1 MPFEWS
7 VTELA
12 ERLTMS
18 GTEVESIEKIGGI
31 SDQVVIAEVK
41 TVRKHPNAD
50 KLTVCEVFDGS
61 TTSQVVCGAPNVA
74 EGQKVLFAKIG
85 AQLPNG
91 ITIKK
96 SKLRGI
102 DSFGMICSYAEL
114 NLGEDKSGI
123 AVLSPQSIVGMK
135 AEEFFGRSDF
145 ILELEITPNRP
156 DCLSHRGIARELQ
169 ALGGGQLRS
178 PETRLI
184 ESGPRTDDEISI
196 EIANPDDC
204 PRYAARLIR
213 NVEVKPSPTWLVE
226 RLRGLGIRA
235 INNIVDVTNFVMMEY
250 GQPLHAFD
258 FGLFS
263 HKKIIVR
270 GAKDGEKFTTLDR
283 VDRKLPAGA
292 ILITDG
298 IKPVALGGIM
308 GGLNSEV
315 SNITSGVLLEAAYF
329 NPVTIRKTAKSV
341 GLSTESSQR
350 FERGADYEGLIVA
363 LDRAAQ
369 LINELAGG
377 TIDIGS
383 ADCYPLKFQDKTITL
398 RASQVNNLLGTT
410 LSLDGMLR
418 ILNSLDIE
426 TTTTSQDSLKCIV
439 PSFRPDL
446 NRPVDLI
453 EEIARIYGLG
463 NIASSETLAGSLNV
477 MIPESFVMMNRV
489 RDFLT
494 NYGFDEVVNWVLCDP
509 LKYRRLNYNFDPV
522 EIINPL
528 SIDTAILRP
537 HLWGSLLGNVA
548 YNLNR
553 NLDNIR
559 IFEVDRIF
567 KSLGQGKL
575 PSESM
580 MLGLAWTGSAAKP
593 NWANPRREVDL
604 YDLKGLAEDF
614 IADLNAPDFVFCG
627 SDNPFLDT
635 ELRLGLSIAGKN
647 LGEFGLISRE
657 AASIFEVKAPVWIM
671 AVNLD
676 ILIGNRIERK
686 TFKEPPKF
694 PHSDRDLA
702 IVLDNYIQIGDLL
715 LYLKELH
722 QKYLENIQLF
732 DVYSGKQIPEGK
744 KSVALSFRFRHPVRT
759 LTDAEIDSAMNS
771 ILSSL
776 KAKYTL
782 DLRE

>member
-1 MPFEWS
+1 MKISYNWLKAIMPFEWS

-463 NIASSETLAGSLNV
+463 NIASSETL
-477 MIPESFVMMNRV
+477 
-489 RDFLT
+489 
-494 NYGFDEVVNWVLCDP
+494 
-509 LKYRRLNYNFDPV
+509 
-522 EIINPL
+522 
-528 SIDTAILRP
+528 
-537 HLWGSLLGNVA
+537 
-548 YNLNR
+548 
-553 NLDNIR
+553 
-559 IFEVDRIF
+559 
-567 KSLGQGKL
+567 
-575 PSESM
+575 
-580 MLGLAWTGSAAKP
+580 
-593 NWANPRREVDL
+593 
-604 YDLKGLAEDF
+604 
-614 IADLNAPDFVFCG
+614 
-627 SDNPFLDT
+627 
-635 ELRLGLSIAGKN
+635 
-647 LGEFGLISRE
+647 
-657 AASIFEVKAPVWIM
+657 
-671 AVNLD
+671 
-676 ILIGNRIERK
+676 
-686 TFKEPPKF
+686 
-694 PHSDRDLA
+694 
-702 IVLDNYIQIGDLL
+702 
-715 LYLKELH
+715 
-722 QKYLENIQLF
+722 
-732 DVYSGKQIPEGK
+732 
-744 KSVALSFRFRHPVRT
+744 
-759 LTDAEIDSAMNS
+759 
-771 ILSSL
+771 
-776 KAKYTL
+776 
-782 DLRE
+782 